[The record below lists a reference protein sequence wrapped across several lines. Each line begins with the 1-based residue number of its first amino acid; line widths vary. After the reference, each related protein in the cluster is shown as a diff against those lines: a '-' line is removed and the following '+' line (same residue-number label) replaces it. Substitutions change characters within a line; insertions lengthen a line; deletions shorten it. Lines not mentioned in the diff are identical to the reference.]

1 MITPRSLPLFLAP
14 VVVIVSEVLA
24 PSLSEEGTTSLAVV
38 GDHLTAM
45 RAWVWLGLLAAVLL
59 VPAVMAMLA
68 LAPDRGRR
76 TAMVGASAATVG
88 VVGYA
93 AHQALF
99 MPLPTLLHG
108 DRAEMAALYERQGQT
123 GESGIL
129 IFLVFLVPLFLGLL
143 LLGVAAFRAGRAPL
157 WPALVLGAAFVPG
170 FLPVPFD
177 AGLLSF
183 GLLLVGLWAYGVVV
197 NREAGASGADGPAQ
211 MSRKASML
219 APSRLS
225 RSARSS

>member
-1 MITPRSLPLFLAP
+1 MITPRSFPLFLAP
-14 VVVIVSEVLA
+14 VVVIVSEVIA
-24 PSLSEEGTTSLAVV
+24 PSLTDDGRESLAAVA
-38 GDHLTAM
+38 GDLTAL
-45 RAWVWLGLLAAVLL
+45 RAWVWLGLLAAALL

-76 TAMVGASAATVG
+76 TAMVGAAAATVG

-108 DRAEMAALYERQGQT
+108 DRTEMAALYERQSQT

-143 LLGVAAFRAGRAPL
+143 LLGVAAYRAGRAPL

-177 AGLLSF
+177 AGLVSF
-183 GLLLVGLWAYGVVV
+183 VLLLVGLWAYGVAVC
-197 NREAGASGADGPAQ
+197 RDADATDRLAQ

-219 APSRLS
+219 APSKLS